1 MNGAWLGFA
10 AIVVFVLMLVLF
22 FAAMA
27 LAPTG
32 GTVGTLAVPAAA
44 SQPLVVPTVASSSG
58 AASAAGAPAS
68 QSVTGQTGSISYTV
82 QPGEWLS
89 SIARDHST
97 TVPAILAANPQITDS
112 NLLRPG
118 QSIRIPTP

>member
-1 MNGAWLGFA
+1 MNGAWIGFA
-10 AIVVFVLMLVLF
+10 AIAVFALLLVLF
-22 FAAMA
+22 FAAMGLTPN
-27 LAPTG
+27 LA
-32 GTVGTLAVPAAA
+32 TVGTVSAPSAA
-44 SQPLVVPTVASSSG
+44 SQPVLLPT
-58 AASAAGAPAS
+58 AAGNGSTVSAAS
-68 QSVTGQTGSISYTV
+68 QSGTSATGSISYTV

-89 SIARDHST
+89 SIARDYNT